1 MEMLCKLMESL
12 LFTRGGPDFNMDP
25 NKLNILICTTF
36 VFCYLWSIGGNIVD
50 TNWDAFDTFVRQ
62 QFDDN
67 GDAKVNSCLDRWM
80 DDLQF
85 YIHFYSISVLSG

>member
-1 MEMLCKLMESL
+1 MLCKLMESL
-12 LFTRGGPDFNMDP
+12 LFSRGGPDFGMDP

-50 TNWDAFDTFVRQ
+50 SNWDAFDTFVRQ

-67 GDAKVNSCLDRWM
+67 GDAKVWMISFLCL
-80 DDLQF
+80 
-85 YIHFYSISVLSG
+85 ISFGNLRYYFNP